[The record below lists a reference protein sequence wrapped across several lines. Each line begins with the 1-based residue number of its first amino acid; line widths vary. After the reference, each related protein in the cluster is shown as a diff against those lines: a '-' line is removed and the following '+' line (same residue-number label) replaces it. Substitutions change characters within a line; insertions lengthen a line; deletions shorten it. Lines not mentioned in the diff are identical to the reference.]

1 MYHFQCPKSRHVHH
15 RSGFSLVELLIV
27 MAILAAM
34 AGLILPAMRGPLD
47 KSRLTG
53 AAKQLQAALAKAR
66 ALAIREGSAVHF
78 RYEIFGDR
86 YVIERAPSIDGIM
99 ITALEDS
106 ADSMSTPSGLS
117 VESTNTS
124 NSQTD
129 TLAED
134 PLVSNVL
141 REGQL
146 PTGVTFAE
154 PLLTAV
160 EWRTGAASEVDKTVP
175 AAGAVQIRSWSYP
188 VRFQSSGR
196 TTDHVIRLQ
205 GQRDFSVDVTLRG
218 LTAMS
223 SYSAPGRIAG
233 SVQTSATPELP
244 GGPP

>member
-1 MYHFQCPKSRHVHH
+1 
-15 RSGFSLVELLIV
+15 

-66 ALAIREGSAVHF
+66 ALAIREGDAVYF

-86 YVIERAPSIDGIM
+86 YVIARAPSIHGVMVTVLDDFAG
-99 ITALEDS
+99 
-106 ADSMSTPSGLS
+106 SMSTPSSLS
-117 VESTNTS
+117 VASANAS

-146 PTGVTFAE
+146 PTSVTFAE
-154 PLLTAV
+154 PMISAIESLNGAV
-160 EWRTGAASEVDKTVP
+160 TEVDKAIP
-175 AAGAVQIRSWSYP
+175 ASGAVEIRRWSYP
-188 VRFQSSGR
+188 VRFHSSGR
-196 TTDHVIRLQ
+196 TIDHVIRLQ
-205 GQRDFSVDVTLRG
+205 GQRNFSVDVTLRG
-218 LTAMS
+218 LTAMA
-223 SYSAPGRIAG
+223 SYSAPARIAE
-233 SVQTSATPELP
+233 SVQTSATSELP
-244 GGPP
+244 GGLP

>member
-1 MYHFQCPKSRHVHH
+1 
-15 RSGFSLVELLIV
+15 

-53 AAKQLQAALAKAR
+53 AAQQLQAALAKAR

-86 YVIERAPSIDGIM
+86 YVIERAPSVHGKMVTI
-99 ITALEDS
+99 LEDS
-106 ADSMSTPSGLS
+106 AGLMSTPSGLS
-117 VESTNTS
+117 VESTDVS

-129 TLAED
+129 TLEED

-160 EWRTGAASEVDKTVP
+160 ESINGTVSEVDKPVP
-175 AAGAVQIRSWSYP
+175 ASGSVQIRRWSDP
-188 VRFQSSGR
+188 VRFYSSGR

-218 LTAMS
+218 LTAMAR
-223 SYSAPGRIAG
+223 YSAPARIAQD
-233 SVQTSATPELP
+233 VQTSATPELS